1 VITLLFRL
9 FGPGHRKHIAILLGT
24 AAGCVLAGGAAFA
37 ATQGLPF
44 SSGLYWAIT
53 TATTVGY
60 GDVTPHNGA
69 GRVVASLVMLTAIP
83 LLASVFALA
92 SGGFAA
98 AGVRRILAMRSHF
111 PEGPY
116 RLVIGMNETVPAI
129 VDELV
134 AAGVAVV
141 LVADVDPASLPPGVH
156 LVRGDPTDEN
166 VIKSARPQ
174 GAEQALITGQSDGD
188 VLVSSVLV
196 RKQAPDLVTVA
207 LVGSPSVRQAL
218 ADLGIQQTMS
228 ARGLIASTLAK
239 SLEAPHAADML
250 AQLVQANAH
259 RLGEIEAEAEIVG
272 RPLSAVRDQRS
283 GLVLGVVHEG
293 KFTLGLAE
301 DPVIQAGDHLLIAEG
316 LGP

>member
-1 VITLLFRL
+1 
-9 FGPGHRKHIAILLGT
+9 
-24 AAGCVLAGGAAFA
+24 
-37 ATQGLPF
+37 
-44 SSGLYWAIT
+44 
-53 TATTVGY
+53 
-60 GDVTPHNGA
+60 
-69 GRVVASLVMLTAIP
+69 
-83 LLASVFALA
+83 
-92 SGGFAA
+92 
-98 AGVRRILAMRSHF
+98 
-111 PEGPY
+111 
-116 RLVIGMNETVPAI
+116 
-129 VDELV
+129 
-134 AAGVAVV
+134 
-141 LVADVDPASLPPGVH
+141 
-156 LVRGDPTDEN
+156 
-166 VIKSARPQ
+166 
-174 GAEQALITGQSDGD
+174 
-188 VLVSSVLV
+188 VLV

-218 ADLGIQQTMS
+218 TDLGIQQTMS

-259 RLGEIEAEAEIVG
+259 RLGETEAEAEIVG